1 MAKKDIEAKL
11 ITVFN
16 PENGDEF
23 EVFVTY
29 EFINDNLLEEDEEIY
44 MYNYG
49 FDIKSY
55 VSSNNE
61 DVPEWMTEEMV
72 YHSLSEII
80 NNSMIEDNMFYD
92 DGDIDDIDE
101 IEDYDDD
108 LNFSESDD
116 EDDW

>member
-92 DGDIDDIDE
+92 DGDIDDVDE

>member
-11 ITVFN
+11 VNVFN
-16 PENGDEF
+16 PENGEEF

-29 EFINDNLLEEDEEIY
+29 EFINDNLLEEDEEMY

-61 DVPEWMTEEMV
+61 DGPEWMTEDMV

-80 NNSMIEDNMFYD
+80 NDSMIEDMFYD
-92 DGDIDDIDE
+92 DGDIDDADE

>member
-11 ITVFN
+11 ISVFN